1 MSKLIEITNKLRQK
15 IKESKIIDDEHTEIF
30 DSMVDKLVLG
40 INNIITNI
48 NNSIK
53 LMSDSGTQNQEVKE
67 KITEIIT
74 KVTRM
79 AEILDDLV
87 IDLNNKLNEI
97 N

>member
-1 MSKLIEITNKLRQK
+1 MSKLIEITNTLRQK

-79 AEILDDLV
+79 AGILDDLV
-87 IDLNNKLNEI
+87 KDLNNKLNEL
-97 N
+97 

>member
-1 MSKLIEITNKLRQK
+1 MSKLIEITNTLRQK

-74 KVTRM
+74 KVTKM

-87 IDLNNKLNEI
+87 NDLNSKLNEL
-97 N
+97 

>member
-1 MSKLIEITNKLRQK
+1 MSKLIEITNTLRQK
-15 IKESKIIDDEHTEIF
+15 IKESKIIDDEHTEKF
-30 DSMVDKLVLG
+30 NSMVDKLVLG

-53 LMSDSGTQNQEVKE
+53 LMSDSGTQNKEVKE

-79 AEILDDLV
+79 AGILDDLV
-87 IDLNNKLNEI
+87 NDLNSKLNEL
-97 N
+97 

>member
-30 DSMVDKLVLG
+30 DSMVDKLVSG

>member
-1 MSKLIEITNKLRQK
+1 MSKLIEITNTLRQK